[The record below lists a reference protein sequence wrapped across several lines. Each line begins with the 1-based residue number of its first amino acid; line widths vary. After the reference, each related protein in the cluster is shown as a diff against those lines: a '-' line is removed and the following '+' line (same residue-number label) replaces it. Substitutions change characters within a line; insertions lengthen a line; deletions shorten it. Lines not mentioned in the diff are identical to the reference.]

1 MNELLPCRLI
11 VDAAA
16 AGTWQMA
23 VDEVLLE
30 SAAERHVAS
39 LRFYR
44 WSKPTLSLGYFQSFG
59 DSQRHPP
66 SRNCPLLR
74 RQTGGGA
81 ILHDRE
87 LTYCLAVPVA
97 HPLAAD
103 ATRLYLAVH
112 EALRGAL
119 ASFDV
124 ATTLRTAQQETS
136 AAGEPFLCF
145 QRRTRGD
152 VLLGGNKVC
161 GSAQRRRRGAIL
173 QHGSL
178 LLATSPRA
186 PELAGILELC
196 GKSPAEQLLVES
208 WATAI
213 GERLGLAPVA
223 GRLTELELDKVRALA
238 REKYG
243 TAGWNKR
250 RQLPSKNLNG

>member
-1 MNELLPCRLI
+1 MSSSLPCRLI
-11 VDAAA
+11 EDSAA
-16 AGTWQMA
+16 AGNWQMA
-23 VDEVLLE
+23 LDEVLLE
-30 SAAERHVAS
+30 SAAQRPAAS
-39 LRFYR
+39 LRFYG
-44 WSKPTLSLGYFQSFG
+44 WSEPTLSLGYFQRFR
-59 DSQRHPP
+59 DSQGHVA
-66 SRNCPLLR
+66 SRGCQVVR

-81 ILHDRE
+81 LLHDRE
-87 LTYCLAVPVA
+87 LTYCLAVPLA

-112 EALRGAL
+112 KALRSAL
-119 ASFDV
+119 ASFDI

-196 GKSPAEQLLVES
+196 GKSPEQQLLVES

-213 GERLGLAPVA
+213 GERLGLAPIA
-223 GRLTELELDKVRALA
+223 GRLTESELDKVRALA
-238 REKYG
+238 LEKYG
-243 TAGWNKR
+243 AAGWNKR
-250 RQLPSKNLNG
+250 R